1 MSSAQIDIATKNH
14 PKADA
19 QEKAAAEKNLD
30 FVVGAG
36 DSELPFGNK
45 TVDLVSCCQAIHWLN
60 IPQFYREV
68 DRVLKP
74 KEGLLVIY
82 GYHLTGPCPSIP
94 AAKSIEKLRDEVYDI
109 LTYLLSKPSFNM
121 PNFSFLKKITSGT
134 FNQLPY
140 LRHY

>member
-14 PKADA
+14 PKAEADANA
-19 QEKAAAEKNLD
+19 QEKAAEKNLD

-36 DSELPFGNK
+36 DSELPFGDK

-82 GYHLTGPCPSIP
+82 GYHLTGPCPSLP
-94 AAKSIEKLRDEVYDI
+94 AAKSIEKLRDEVYDT
-109 LTYLLSKPSFNM
+109 LTYLRTVK
-121 PNFSFLKKITSGT
+121 T
-134 FNQLPY
+134 
-140 LRHY
+140 

>member
-14 PKADA
+14 PKADV
-19 QEKAAAEKNLD
+19 QEKAAEKNLD

-36 DSELPFGNK
+36 DSELPFGDK

-74 KEGLLVIY
+74 KEGVLVIY
-82 GYHLTGPCPSIP
+82 GYHLTGPSPSLP
-94 AAKSIEKLRDEVYDI
+94 AAKTLEKLRDEVYLVI
-109 LTYLLSKPSFNM
+109 AKTYYLS
-121 PNFSFLKKITSGT
+121 T
-134 FNQLPY
+134 
-140 LRHY
+140 